1 MTQFS
6 TELLNFP
13 AQKQDIDKFF
23 HSSLEIAM
31 EDGIDQMVSLLPKKK
46 LEKLDFNGDSFL
58 KLHKLE

>member
-31 EDGIDQMVSLLPKKK
+31 EDGIDQMVSCFQKR
-46 LEKLDFNGDSFL
+46 N
-58 KLHKLE
+58 